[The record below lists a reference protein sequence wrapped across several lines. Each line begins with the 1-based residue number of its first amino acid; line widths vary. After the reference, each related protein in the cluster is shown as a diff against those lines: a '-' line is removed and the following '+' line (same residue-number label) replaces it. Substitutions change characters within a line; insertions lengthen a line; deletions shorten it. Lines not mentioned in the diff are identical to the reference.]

1 MVDDIRSIQKCSQ
14 SSIKTNAVINA
25 FIETKKLTLSKNKC
39 SRIHISKKKEN
50 DRDCPT
56 LKVHDEEMKDSNKEK
71 YLGDIVHS
79 SGKIRHTIEERKDKG
94 FAIVAEIIA
103 ILDDIP
109 LGRYK
114 MEIGL
119 KLRQAM
125 LLNGILFNS
134 EAWHDVKEKEV
145 KMLESV
151 DEHLLRSLVAAHSKT
166 PLEFLYLETGAVPIR
181 YIISSRRMIYLH
193 TILRRE
199 ERNNQKNIQGPG

>member
-1 MVDDIRSIQKCSQ
+1 
-14 SSIKTNAVINA
+14 
-25 FIETKKLTLSKNKC
+25 
-39 SRIHISKKKEN
+39 
-50 DRDCPT
+50 
-56 LKVHDEEMKDSNKEK
+56 MKDSNKDK

-79 SGKIRHTIEERKDKG
+79 SGNIRHRIEERKDKG
-94 FAIVAEIIA
+94 FAIVAEMLA

-109 LGRYK
+109 LERCE

-193 TILRRE
+193 CSFSCNGELDYLQISKSHKK
-199 ERNNQKNIQGPG
+199 QVIQPESLQNFDLSAFVHISWLD